1 MTPGVFIDRDGTL
14 IEEVNFLHRPEQV
27 KLSAGIDSA
36 IKSANDKNIPVVV
49 ISNQSGVGRGL
60 FTENDVNEVHSYI
73 QDLLKKEDCFI
84 SGFYF
89 CPHHIGSP
97 NPHYNKKCECRKPG
111 PKSFLDASKNFDIDL
126 KKSVMIGDKMLDLH
140 SATNLG
146 MQPILVETG
155 YGKETFL
162 SNELPPRTIVCGN
175 ASLAIQWF
183 LEKIEKVL

>member
-1 MTPGVFIDRDGTL
+1 VTPGVFIDRDGTL

-27 KLSAGIDSA
+27 KLTANIISA
-36 IKSANDKNIPVVV
+36 IKSANSKNIPVIV

-60 FTENDVNEVHSYI
+60 FTEKDVNDVHNHIQTILNNEN
-73 QDLLKKEDCFI
+73 CFI

-89 CPHHIGSP
+89 CPHHIGSQ
-97 NPHYNKKCECRKPG
+97 NPIYNQKCDCRKPG
-111 PKSFLDASKNFDIDL
+111 SKSFLDASQNFDINL

-140 SATNLG
+140 SATNLE
-146 MQPILVETG
+146 MQPVLVETG